1 MPKKKKKKKKNKKK
15 KKGNKK
21 KKRRQSM
28 KYLVKYWINV
38 DMLAEEI
45 VDSEHINI
53 DTNDLG
59 KFKAPSKNAKY
70 KLLDTIKVERTSYE
84 QYDTKSNISNKDRTR
99 NK

>member
-1 MPKKKKKKKKNKKK
+1 
-15 KKGNKK
+15 
-21 KKRRQSM
+21 M

-70 KLLDTIKVERTSYE
+70 KLLDTIKVKRTSYE